1 LSVGNAAAYVLAPT
15 PGGPAVPLVSVAT
28 TTAVDIPSSDEA
40 TCPTLYDIVQ
50 VNGDPLPVW

>member
-1 LSVGNAAAYVLAPT
+1 MSVLDPAAYVLAPT

-28 TTAVDIPSSDEA
+28 TTAADIPSSDEA

-50 VNGDPLPVW
+50 DNGEPLPVW